1 MADLGRTGA
10 ALLKPLLRQVGQGIA
25 ARGSGGGGAAAQ
37 VRCLSNSSTTG
48 SAFVAAPTKEDSG
61 AGADTSTAAL
71 LARGVLSPVFVAQ
84 RSGGEVAQGSV
95 AGAVPA
101 QRPTNLLL
109 PQQRSGGSGGD
120 FTGAAAAEVDAAEA
134 EAEAE
139 EAAMAEAAVAA
150 AAAATGAGGGA
161 GAAAAAAT
169 ETADAAAPLRS
180 KDTLAFQAHTLPGHS
195 RREFAQL
202 VGLEKAS
209 EEAGALRIVT
219 VALKTTNDMATW
231 TSQVAEEREAVTK
244 EVRARCQGGPCLLSL
259 SLSL

>member
-25 ARGSGGGGAAAQ
+25 ARGSGAAAQ

-48 SAFVAAPTKEDSG
+48 GAFVAAPTKEDSG

-161 GAAAAAAT
+161 GAAAAT
-169 ETADAAAPLRS
+169 ETAVAAAPLRS

-244 EVRARCQGGPCLLSL
+244 EVCARYQVFALSRSL
-259 SLSL
+259 SL